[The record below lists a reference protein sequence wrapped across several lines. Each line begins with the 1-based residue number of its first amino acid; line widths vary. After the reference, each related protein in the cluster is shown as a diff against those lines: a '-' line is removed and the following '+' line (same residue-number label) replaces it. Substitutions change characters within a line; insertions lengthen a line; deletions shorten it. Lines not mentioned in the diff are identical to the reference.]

1 MNQTKCYFNRKKYI
15 SFTDHDIKD
24 GFFETKQQKMVRYV
38 QKKKKLLT
46 FLSFP
51 KKKFIKMIVFYKK
64 QKSDTL
70 MLEKVYPYQNGR

>member
-15 SFTDHDIKD
+15 SFTDHDLKD

-38 QKKKKLLT
+38 QKQKKLLT

-51 KKKFIKMIVFYKK
+51 KKN
-64 QKSDTL
+64 S
-70 MLEKVYPYQNGR
+70 

>member
-15 SFTDHDIKD
+15 SFTDHDLKD

-51 KKKFIKMIVFYKK
+51 KKKIHKNDCV
-64 QKSDTL
+64 L
-70 MLEKVYPYQNGR
+70 